1 MEVNQGRGIGA
12 AGGNDRLPAVREI
25 DQLIENW
32 EGLAVLTTFDEPTLT
47 WIFIC
52 IHDNTLGPS
61 TGGTRIATYPNPADG
76 LRDAMRLSEGM
87 THKWAAV
94 NLGFGGAKAVLA
106 VPHPMVGDQRRALL
120 ARYAGLINLLGGN
133 FLTGEDMGIT
143 PEDMEFLSRHTDH
156 LHGYDVDGRKVDP
169 SPYTARGVLTG
180 IKTALEQ
187 KFGEA
192 SVRGRTVVVQGA
204 GNVGGQLIRML
215 AAEGAKVLIADVDE
229 ERARSLASEYNA
241 GLIEDRS
248 GASGGNGSDVFST
261 ECDVFAPCAVG
272 AILNRETIPR
282 LACPIVAGSANN
294 QLEEPEDVER
304 LRERGILYAPDY
316 IVNAGGAISFAYL
329 GKGISEPSELFAK
342 VDSIGTTLAEIF
354 REAEDRDESTL
365 AAAERRVARTLESAR
380 G

>member
-1 MEVNQGRGIGA
+1 M
-12 AGGNDRLPAVREI
+12 REI

-32 EGLAVLTTFDEPTLT
+32 DGLAVLTNFDKPTGT

-61 TGGTRIATYPNPADG
+61 TGGTRIATYASPADG
-76 LRDAMRLSEGM
+76 LLDGMRLSAGM
-87 THKWAAV
+87 TQKWAAV

-106 VPHPMVGDQRRALL
+106 VPHAMVGDERQGLL
-120 ARYAGLINLLGGN
+120 SRYAGMINLLGGN

-143 PEDMEFLSRHTDH
+143 SADMEFMARHTDH
-156 LHGYDVDGRKVDP
+156 LHGYDIDGRKVDP

-180 IKTALEQ
+180 IKTALER
-187 KFGEA
+187 KFGES
-192 SVRGRTVVVQGA
+192 SVRDRTVVVQGA
-204 GNVGGQLIRML
+204 GNVGGHLIRML
-215 AAEGAKVLIADVDE
+215 AGEGAKVLIADVDE
-229 ERARSLASEYNA
+229 ERARSLANECNA
-241 GLIEDRS
+241 RLIDGG
-248 GASGGNGSDVFST
+248 GAGGNGSDVFST
-261 ECDVFAPCAVG
+261 ECDVFAPCAIG
-272 AILNRETIPR
+272 AILNQETIPR

-304 LRERGILYAPDY
+304 LRARGILYAPDY

-329 GKGISEPSELFAK
+329 GKGISEPAELFDQ

-354 REAEDRDESTL
+354 REAEDRNESTL
-365 AAAERRVARTLESAR
+365 AAAERRVARTLERAR

>member
-1 MEVNQGRGIGA
+1 VEVNQGRGIGA
-12 AGGNDRLPAVREI
+12 AGGNDRLPAVQELE
-25 DQLIENW
+25 QLIETW
-32 EGLAVLTTFDEPTLT
+32 EGLAVLTNFDKPTGT

-61 TGGTRIATYPNPADG
+61 TGGTRIATYASPADG
-76 LRDAMRLSEGM
+76 LLDGMRLSAGM
-87 THKWAAV
+87 THKWAAA

-106 VPHPMVGDQRRALL
+106 VPHSMAGDERQGLL
-120 ARYAGLINLLGGN
+120 SRYAGMINLLGGN

-143 PEDMEFLSRHTDH
+143 PEDMEFLAQHTDH
-156 LHGYDVDGRKVDP
+156 LHGYDANGSKVDP

-180 IKTALEQ
+180 IKTALER
-187 KFGEA
+187 KFGEP
-192 SVRGRTVVVQGA
+192 SVHGRTVVVQGA
-204 GNVGGQLIRML
+204 GNVGGHLIRML
-215 AAEGAKVLIADVDE
+215 TAEGAEVLIADVDR
-229 ERARSLASEYNA
+229 ERARSLASECNA
-241 GLIEDRS
+241 RLIDDRS

-272 AILNRETIPR
+272 AILNQETIPR

-329 GKGISEPSELFAK
+329 GKGISEPAELFDK

-354 REAEDRDESTL
+354 REAEDRNESTL
-365 AAAERRVARTLESAR
+365 AAAERRVVRTLESAR